1 MPGPP
6 PKNPATRRRT
16 NKTSTHATLVRDHD
30 VVAPPLP
37 ERADQ
42 DWHPFT
48 LQWWADIWASP
59 MAPEFERTSDTH
71 GLYMLA
77 ALHDDFWRVPPE
89 KPRVRAELAA
99 EIRLQEQRFGLSP
112 YDRRRL
118 QWQIEATEAAQ
129 DRGRQRR
136 ARTIEP
142 VEAGSDPRAVLY
154 AAT

>member
-16 NKTSTHATLVRDHD
+16 NKSSTHATLVRDHD
-30 VVAPPLP
+30 VQAPALP
-37 ERADQ
+37 ERESE
-42 DWHPFT
+42 WHPFT

-71 GLYMLA
+71 GLFLLA
-77 ALHDDFWRVPPE
+77 ALHDDFWRIPAD
-89 KPRVRAELAA
+89 KPRARAEIAA

-129 DRGRQRR
+129 DKGRQRR
-136 ARTIEP
+136 ARTIEVDP
-142 VEAGSDPRAVLY
+142 ADDPRAVLY
-154 AAT
+154 SSAS

>member
-1 MPGPP
+1 MVAA
-6 PKNPATRRRT
+6 KPAHQRQRR

-37 ERADQ
+37 EREQ
-42 DWHPFT
+42 EWHPFT
-48 LQWWADIWASP
+48 VQWWADIWASP

-71 GLYMLA
+71 GLYLLA
-77 ALHDDFWRVPPE
+77 ALHDDFWRVPPD

-129 DRGRQRR
+129 DKGRQRR

-142 VEAGSDPRAVLY
+142 VDPSADPRAVLY
-154 AAT
+154 AAK